1 MGADLPSRSGDMDI
15 RIQALGGLSVL
26 QDGRELAPLVRQPTR
41 AALLVFLAVERDVTR
56 DVVLGTLWSRLAP
69 DRARHALNQALYLL
83 RKQLG
88 DDWLVAEGDRLRVTE
103 ALTADAIDFEEQVRA
118 GSFEEALP
126 LYAGPF
132 LEGWYLRDTP
142 EFEHWTDRIRLRLS
156 RLHGDARRAR
166 LTELRREG
174 RTPEALELAREW
186 VRSAPLQDEAHHA
199 LIELLALSG
208 RRAEA
213 LEHYEAYAKDLERQD
228 LSPLDE
234 TRALV
239 ERIRAGE
246 EGAALEEVER
256 LEEDGAESPDDAAHE
271 PDGRKG
277 LASTSPSRRRLLRR
291 LAAAAALL
299 AAALL
304 VFTAL
309 GDRSAAPALDPDR
322 VLVYP
327 LENRTGDATLD
338 PTGRLAADWITRGL
352 ARADFLEAI
361 PSTELLLAPE
371 TRAGDE
377 AANSDYLERAKT
389 TAREAGCG
397 TLVTGAY
404 YDRASEIEFHV
415 QILEAPD
422 WGILESVGPIRADA
436 TDPIEAV
443 DVLGQRVLISMG
455 LHRDRSLAGVFA
467 KSERPPTYAAYV
479 AFVDA
484 FEKYLA
490 GQWRESA
497 ADAMRA
503 NEISPEFT
511 SPLIIAAVAVVN
523 GWGDFRAA
531 DSVLRIAE
539 ASRDRLPYYDR
550 LRLELVRATL
560 WGDHRKAHRAAK
572 EAAAMVP
579 GGTANYAL
587 AYLGVAINRPRETLE
602 TIATFD
608 PSRRGPRDL
617 VQFWDTDTQARHM
630 LGEHRRELRDAREG
644 RSHFPD
650 DIRPLWYEIRALA
663 ALGRIEELNRLLDE
677 SLHLRWV
684 PGLNAGLILVQAVEE
699 LQVHGFPEEADE
711 VLSRFPRW
719 YDSLDPEHR
728 MRPHVRVQLGRAHYQ
743 AGRLDAARAVF
754 SEIRSAA
761 PEDPIPLRYLGTIA
775 ARAGDR
781 ETALARSRELAD
793 LDGDYL
799 FGQQTLG
806 RAAIAARLGENQE
819 ALALLRRSVSEG
831 VMFGTRLH
839 ADPDLRVLRDYGP
852 YEEFMRPE
860 G

>member
-1 MGADLPSRSGDMDI
+1 MDI
-15 RIQALGGLSVL
+15 RIQTLGGLKVL
-26 QDGRELAPLVRQPTR
+26 HGGRDLARLSRQPTR
-41 AALLVFLAVERDVTR
+41 AALLVYLAVERDVTR
-56 DVVLGTLWSRLAP
+56 DVVLGTLWSALAP

-88 DDWLVAEGDRLRVTE
+88 DEWLAVDGDRLRVTE
-103 ALTADAIDFEEQVRA
+103 ALTVDALEFEERVRA
-118 GSFEEALP
+118 GRFEEALP
-126 LYAGPF
+126 LYVGAF
-132 LEGWYLRDTP
+132 LDGWYLRDTP
-142 EFEHWTDRIRLRLS
+142 EFEHWTDRVRLRLS

-166 LTELRREG
+166 LSELRGEG
-174 RTPEALELAREW
+174 RTAEALELARDW
-186 VRSAPLQDEAHHA
+186 VRCDPLQDEAHDA
-199 LIELLALSG
+199 LIELLARSG
-208 RRAEA
+208 RRGEA
-213 LEHYEAYAKDLERQD
+213 LEHYEAYEKDLARQD
-228 LSPLDE
+228 LAPLDE
-234 TRALV
+234 TRDLV
-239 ERIRAGE
+239 GRIRNGE
-246 EGAALEEVER
+246 AETALREVGTRGGPGTEALEDSERGPVEPV
-256 LEEDGAESPDDAAHE
+256 GAES
-271 PDGRKG
+271 
-277 LASTSPSRRRLLRR
+277 TSPPRGRAVRR
-291 LAAAAALL
+291 LAAAAALV
-299 AAALL
+299 AVALL
-304 VFTAL
+304 GFAAL
-309 GDRSAAPALDPDR
+309 GDRSPAPALDPDR

-327 LENRTGDATLD
+327 LENRTGDADFD
-338 PTGRLAADWITRGL
+338 PAGRLAADWITRGL

-371 TRAGDE
+371 PGNGDE
-377 AANSDYLERAKT
+377 GASSDYLQRAKE

-422 WGILESVGPIRADA
+422 WEVLESVGPIRADA
-436 TDPIEAV
+436 TDPMEAV

-479 AFVDA
+479 AFVEA
-484 FEKYLA
+484 FEKFLA

-497 ADAMRA
+497 AYAMRA

-511 SPLIIAAVAVVN
+511 SPLLIAAVALVN

-579 GGTANYAL
+579 GGTANYAF

-617 VQFWDTDTQARHM
+617 VQFWDTDTQARHI
-630 LGEHRRELRDAREG
+630 LGEHRRELREAREG
-644 RSHFPD
+644 RSRFPD

-663 ALGRIEELNRLLDE
+663 ALGRLEDLNRLLDE

-684 PGLNAGLILVQAVEE
+684 PGLNPGLILVQAAEE
-699 LQVHGFPEEADE
+699 LRVHGFPEEADA
-711 VLSRFPRW
+711 VLSRFPSW
-719 YDSLDPEHR
+719 YDSLDPEQR
-728 MRPHVRVQLGRAHYQ
+728 MRPEVRVPLGRAHYL
-743 AGRLDAARAVF
+743 AGRLDSARGVF

-761 PEDPIPLRYLGTIA
+761 PGNPLPLRYLGTIA
-775 ARAGDR
+775 ARDGDR

-806 RAAIAARLGENQE
+806 RAAIAARLGEKQE

-831 VMFGTRLH
+831 VMFGARLH
-839 ADPDLRVLRDYGP
+839 ADPDLMVLRDYPP
-852 YEEFMRPE
+852 YQEFMRPE

>member
-1 MGADLPSRSGDMDI
+1 MELQ
-15 RIQALGGLSVL
+15 IQTLGGLRVYR
-26 QDGRELAPLVRQPTR
+26 DGEELTRLAEQPTR
-41 AALLVFLAVERDVTR
+41 LALLVYLALERDVTR
-56 DVVLGTLWSRLAP
+56 DVAQDVLWSRLPP
-69 DRARHALNQALYLL
+69 DRARHALNQTLYLL
-83 RKQLG
+83 RKELG
-88 DDWLVAEGDRLRVTE
+88 EDWIVAEGERLRVTE
-103 ALTADAIDFEEQVRA
+103 DLSADALDFEKEA
-118 GSFEEALP
+118 ETGSPGEALP
-126 LYAGPF
+126 LYQGDF
-132 LEGWYLRDTP
+132 LQGWYLRDTP

-156 RLHGDARRAR
+156 RLYRKTCRSALSELNRAH
-166 LTELRREG
+166 
-174 RTPEALELAREW
+174 RTDEALAVAQDW
-186 VRSAPLQDEAHHA
+186 VRRDPLADQAHHA
-199 LIELLALSG
+199 LIELLARSG
-208 RRAEA
+208 RRKGA
-213 LEHYEAYAKDLERQD
+213 LEHYEAYEKALTAVELAPPDEIRDLVARLRRGDVMAPPDRDEDGQPVRDQLVATREETGRIERVAD
-228 LSPLDE
+228 PASSRGRAG
-234 TRALV
+234 RAL
-239 ERIRAGE
+239 
-246 EGAALEEVER
+246 AAVAVLV
-256 LEEDGAESPDDAAHE
+256 AAVLI
-271 PDGRKG
+271 GI
-277 LASTSPSRRRLLRR
+277 A
-291 LAAAAALL
+291 
-299 AAALL
+299 
-304 VFTAL
+304 AL
-309 GDRSAAPALDPDR
+309 GDRSPAPVLDPDR

-327 LENRTGDATLD
+327 LENRTGDASLD

-422 WGILESVGPIRADA
+422 WGVLESVGPIRADA
-436 TDPIEAV
+436 TDPMEAV

-602 TIATFD
+602 TIANFD
-608 PSRRGPRDL
+608 PGRRGPRDF
-617 VQFWDTDTQARHM
+617 VQFWDTDTQALHM
-630 LGEHRRELRDAREG
+630 LGEHRREVRDAREG
-644 RSHFPD
+644 RSRFPD
-650 DIRPLWYEIRALA
+650 GIQPLWYEIRALA

-684 PGLNAGLILVQAVEE
+684 PGLTPGLIMVQAAEE
-699 LQVHGFPEEADE
+699 FEVHGFPEEADE

-719 YDSLDPEHR
+719 YDSLDPEQR
-728 MRPHVRVQLGRAHYQ
+728 MRPDVRVQLGRAHYL

-761 PEDPIPLRYLGTIA
+761 PENPIPLRYLGTIA

-839 ADPDLRVLRDYGP
+839 ADPDLVLLRDYGP
-852 YEEFMRPE
+852 YQEFMRPE